1 MVVMQGIVM
10 SRQTR
15 KSVFENMG
23 TVLFR
28 NSSGAGMP

>member
-15 KSVFENMG
+15 MSVFEKMG